1 MRNKKII
8 YAVIILLLTIFSMGF
23 TQLKKG
29 KELIY
34 NTKEYQHVEEMKKG
48 ADPSLGITELN
59 EGFQVS
65 SDFTSHLPLV
75 IIDTQGNSIP
85 EAYRYDK
92 EQKRFVLKDENI
104 DPYVNGK
111 ISIIDN
117 ENSINTLSDEADLTS
132 NIKIKYRGNSSLVY
146 EKHQY
151 RIKLLTEDGQNNK
164 QSIMGMEP
172 NEDWIINISMIDS
185 TLIRNYMVYNIA
197 AKLMPFTPEVKYCE
211 VILKDG
217 DNYTYEGLYLMME
230 SIKHGPG
237 RVDIEAYDPD
247 EHHDVSYILRRDRY
261 DDEDIMIEDTYAL
274 NNNLGYGY
282 LGIKYP
288 KQSEISEKTYDYI
301 YNYIN
306 TLEEILYSDDK
317 QKFLKYNNYIDE
329 DSFVDY
335 FLINE
340 YFSNYDAGNNSTY
353 LYKDVGE
360 KLKIGPVWDYDNAID
375 NVGKYILDTKSI
387 NFQGQTWFNELV
399 KSESFCKKLKA
410 RYAKLSRGILS
421 KEYIDN
427 FIDETIQYLG
437 NAKERDWKRWEH
449 KYTEDRFY
457 LLANRDNEIIDR
469 NYKTHEGYVERLK
482 NVLYEHAEYI
492 MPGLQ
497 KLQDDSIFKV
507 ENNIYVGFAVMFI
520 IAFLCSVVVVRRIN

>member
-1 MRNKKII
+1 
-8 YAVIILLLTIFSMGF
+8 
-23 TQLKKG
+23 
-29 KELIY
+29 
-34 NTKEYQHVEEMKKG
+34 
-48 ADPSLGITELN
+48 
-59 EGFQVS
+59 
-65 SDFTSHLPLV
+65 
-75 IIDTQGNSIP
+75 
-85 EAYRYDK
+85 
-92 EQKRFVLKDENI
+92 
-104 DPYVNGK
+104 
-111 ISIIDN
+111 
-117 ENSINTLSDEADLTS
+117 
-132 NIKIKYRGNSSLVY
+132 
-146 EKHQY
+146 
-151 RIKLLTEDGQNNK
+151 
-164 QSIMGMEP
+164 
-172 NEDWIINISMIDS
+172 
-185 TLIRNYMVYNIA
+185 
-197 AKLMPFTPEVKYCE
+197 
-211 VILKDG
+211 
-217 DNYTYEGLYLMME
+217 
-230 SIKHGPG
+230 
-237 RVDIEAYDPD
+237 
-247 EHHDVSYILRRDRY
+247 
-261 DDEDIMIEDTYAL
+261 MIEDTYAL
-274 NNNLGYGY
+274 NNNLVYGY